1 MKMKRLKQKLRWLI
15 DHVIWER
22 VGWLALSITL
32 AAGIGYG
39 YWRDMQ
45 HPTQLVEYRK
55 EVEEGDTLWGIVA
68 KVATD
73 KEDMSKLTWQVM
85 QDNRISDPG
94 HLQPG
99 RELVIRVKAA
109 REL

>member
-1 MKMKRLKQKLRWLI
+1 MRPLIKRIRWVKIGCILCGI
-15 DHVIWER
+15 LYAGA
-22 VGWLALSITL
+22 VGYSCYMDSLATE
-32 AAGIGYG
+32 
-39 YWRDMQ
+39 
-45 HPTQLVEYRK
+45 LVEYRAT
-55 EVEEGDTLWGIVA
+55 VEEGDTLWGIVA

-85 QDNRISDPG
+85 QDNKISDPG

-99 RELVIRVKAA
+99 TELVIRVKAA